1 MLKDLHWPGALVIVA
16 LIAGTVLA
24 AIFAPP
30 DLLRP
35 LLGGEGAALALAWWI
50 NRSKAPKA
58 DEGTGE

>member
-1 MLKDLHWPGALVIVA
+1 MLKALSDLHWPGALVIVA

-35 LLGGEGAALALAWWI
+35 LLGGEGLALALAWWI
-50 NRSKAPKA
+50 NRSKPPKV
-58 DEGTGE
+58 EP